1 MKTKEKINSKEQDK
15 YMKNIESLLDEADFC
30 SEIDNKR
37 LTHKEVFECFK

>member
-1 MKTKEKINSKEQDK
+1 MKTKERIDLKEQDK
-15 YMKNIESLLDEADFC
+15 YIKNIESSLDEADFC